1 STNISEIN
9 TIKRKKPWSI
19 LFLDDEI
26 DKSHNLIVELEKQV
40 EKVYCVQ
47 NVIDAENILKR
58 NVEEGLHISLVV
70 SDYRLFETDKPL
82 KVHQPKQG
90 YKFLMETSTEYPYL
104 GLVAFSSLSRK
115 FLLQSFKRMGMRVDV
130 YSKKDYFIS
139 DTTLKILVDEFVDK
153 GNEAF
158 DAIVR
163 LPRLSSPN
171 WKNFEPFYAYHRR
184 SLDYLADE
192 QYISNKAKSYCIN
205 HQEGNTFFDLT
216 DYTTE
221 LKGKSKTPDNPKFFK
236 EYLEKMICRR
246 SILWYSRVY
255 SSEPINSPKEIIE
268 FLQGTNYNSQ
278 MSENTPTN
286 QINTNLALRLTEY
299 PWNTTIEEKEWLINQ
314 MGTDRKK
321 IEDVENKE
329 NEILSFAEQEIVKL
343 ITNQNCQPN
352 TFVNCKMWLSEA
364 ASTQNISKNKDIA
377 ETVIKIKNR
386 LLKTINSVKTEP
398 PLIQILQDKKIVKD
412 VQCKSILHQYKSLID
427 LFYYLTRLKNYVEN
441 YNNSLIPGD
450 EGADIESIRHEIIL
464 KAKKEF
470 LSKGTNDNS
479 NEYDLIASIYDFFGE
494 LNKKGEYPKTEA
506 AYYSSFK
513 VFYKEYKYSFS
524 DPYRTVSLDLV
535 SFALKD
541 DDFNEEDYSS

>member
-1 STNISEIN
+1 
-9 TIKRKKPWSI
+9 
-19 LFLDDEI
+19 
-26 DKSHNLIVELEKQV
+26 
-40 EKVYCVQ
+40 
-47 NVIDAENILKR
+47 
-58 NVEEGLHISLVV
+58 
-70 SDYRLFETDKPL
+70 
-82 KVHQPKQG
+82 
-90 YKFLMETSTEYPYL
+90 
-104 GLVAFSSLSRK
+104 
-115 FLLQSFKRMGMRVDV
+115 
-130 YSKKDYFIS
+130 
-139 DTTLKILVDEFVDK
+139 
-153 GNEAF
+153 
-158 DAIVR
+158 
-163 LPRLSSPN
+163 
-171 WKNFEPFYAYHRR
+171 
-184 SLDYLADE
+184 
-192 QYISNKAKSYCIN
+192 
-205 HQEGNTFFDLT
+205 
-216 DYTTE
+216 
-221 LKGKSKTPDNPKFFK
+221 
-236 EYLEKMICRR
+236 
-246 SILWYSRVY
+246 
-255 SSEPINSPKEIIE
+255 
-268 FLQGTNYNSQ
+268 

-343 ITNQNCQPN
+343 KTNQNCQPN

-377 ETVIKIKNR
+377 ETVIKIKNK

-494 LNKKGEYPKTEA
+494 LNKKGKYPKTEA

-535 SFALKD
+535 PFALKD